1 MLLKTL
7 AQGSDCETKQNELEQ
22 LFDAISRT
30 FHLKL
35 LWIVYMSMNSLDVSQ
50 HQP

>member
-7 AQGSDCETKQNELEQ
+7 AQGSDCETKQNEFEQ

-30 FHLKL
+30 FHLKF
-35 LWIVYMSMNSLDVSQ
+35 LWIVCLSMKAWIFSQ
-50 HQP
+50 HQL